1 MSLCL
6 CTLEIFLYFVPS
18 LISSYLCNQSLYLIW
33 RDSYSVRSL
42 RYKTL
47 FDDQFGG
54 GGDWERVGGEG
65 CFCLNEGLGG
75 GLLPTTQQSALSS

>member
-54 GGDWERVGGEG
+54 GGTGKGLEERDV
-65 CFCLNEGLGG
+65 
-75 GLLPTTQQSALSS
+75 SA